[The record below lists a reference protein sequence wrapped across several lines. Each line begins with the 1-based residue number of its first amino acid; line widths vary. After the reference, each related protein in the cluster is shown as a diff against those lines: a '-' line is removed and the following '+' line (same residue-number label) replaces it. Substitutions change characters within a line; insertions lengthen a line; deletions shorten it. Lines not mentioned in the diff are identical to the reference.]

1 VSDLDPVQIRVLGCL
16 LEKQQ
21 TTPDAYPLTLN
32 ALRLA
37 CNQSTNREPVVD
49 YDEPAVRAALQQLG
63 RRRWTRLT
71 SSHSSRAPKYRHL
84 LQEELGLGRDEQAL
98 LAVLLLR
105 GPQTLGELKLR
116 TERMHPFAD
125 LATVES
131 TLERLTGRR
140 LGHWLERRPGQKE
153 ARYTHS
159 LGEDGGQS
167 PQPAATPG
175 AAAVEPR
182 EAGDGAA
189 SEDTGGDLSIEVA
202 ALRRDVEALR
212 DEVARLRRRLEG

>member
-1 VSDLDPVQIRVLGCL
+1 
-16 LEKQQ
+16 
-21 TTPDAYPLTLN
+21 
-32 ALRLA
+32 
-37 CNQSTNREPVVD
+37 
-49 YDEPAVRAALQQLG
+49 
-63 RRRWTRLT
+63 
-71 SSHSSRAPKYRHL
+71 
-84 LQEELGLGRDEQAL
+84 
-98 LAVLLLR
+98 
-105 GPQTLGELKLR
+105 
-116 TERMHPFAD
+116 MHPFAD

-131 TLERLTGRR
+131 THKRLTGRR

-153 ARYTHS
+153 ARYMHS

-175 AAAVEPR
+175 AAAVEPH

-189 SEDTGGDLSIEVA
+189 SEDTGGDLPTEMA